1 MDYGRTGNRIRP
13 SKEPRDKTRP
23 EHPRGKL
30 GGREDKSA
38 LLERLKAAARDSAGP
53 PKTP

>member
-23 EHPRGKL
+23 EHPKGRV
-30 GGREDKSA
+30 GGREDKAA
-38 LLERLKAAARDSAGP
+38 LLERMKAAAQNTE
-53 PKTP
+53 KE